1 MTTPQPWT
9 SRYRPKKR
17 EDFVGNEQ
25 AVEELE
31 KWIRSWQKKPPKKRA
46 AFLYGPPGIGKT
58 SVAQVLA
65 REHNYRLV
73 EINAS
78 DTRNKG
84 SIEETLGKAVKQNV
98 TLFGQKRM
106 VLLDEM
112 DGLSGQQDKGG
123 ISAVS
128 KIIDQ
133 TTSPM
138 ILIANTIE
146 ENMQVRFRAILK
158 KVKSIEFKPISSAQI
173 VSKLEYISEDQGKLV
188 HPDVLLEIAMKSNG
202 DLRSATND
210 LETITSGKKVV
221 SPDDLAAISHR
232 DRLDS
237 TPNILNKIFTSR
249 DFREARRT
257 INQSMIKYDDLYE
270 WIYEN
275 IPIVLDDPYER
286 LEALEALSRADIYQ
300 KRARTNDYRLLKYFF
315 DLMTGGIAFARK
327 KSKGEGYREQLNAAI
342 MDAGLNPNLISTI
355 NAPEGIMV
363 KPNRW
368 LGKDKWADLN
378 TGLRRLGARWVYGKN
393 VWILQ
398 YYREPQAK
406 WRFIRTYHA
415 RRRMNSVTRRLAA
428 KTHTSSAKARTEI
441 LPLLRHMIR
450 INEAAYDEVS
460 TWMLETPKK
469 KLDHLRY
476 MSYKKKQ
483 SDFVSLENYAKY
495 KQREMKKMIDNSAK
509 KTESDLNNIERWLA
523 DEKKNAKWNK

>member
-9 SRYRPKKR
+9 SRYRPKNR
-17 EDFVGNEQ
+17 GDFVGNEQ

-31 KWIRSWQKKPPKKRA
+31 KWIRSWRKKPPKKRA

-65 REHNYRLV
+65 REHDYKLMEV
-73 EINAS
+73 NAS

-84 SIEETLGKAVKQNV
+84 SIEETLGKAVNQNV
-98 TLFGQKRM
+98 TIFGQRRM

-112 DGLSGQQDKGG
+112 DGLSGQQDRGG
-123 ISAVS
+123 VSAVS

-133 TTSPM
+133 TMSPI

-146 ENMQVRFRAILK
+146 ENMQDKFRAILK

-173 VSKLEYISEDQGKLV
+173 VSKLEYISEDQGIQV
-188 HPDVLLEIAMKSNG
+188 HPDVLMEIAMKSNG

-210 LETITSGKKVV
+210 LEMMASGKKIV
-221 SPDDLAAISHR
+221 SPDDLAVIGHR

-275 IPIVLDDPYER
+275 IPIVLDDPCER

-327 KSKGEGYREQLNAAI
+327 NSKGEGYRDQLTAAI
-342 MDAGLNPNLISTI
+342 MGAGFTPSLISTI
-355 NAPEGIMV
+355 NVPEGIMV

-368 LGKDKWADLN
+368 LGKDKWAKLN
-378 TGLRRLGARWVYGKN
+378 TSLRGLGASWVYGKN
-393 VWILQ
+393 VWMLP

-415 RRRMNSVTRRLAA
+415 RRRMKSVTRRLAA
-428 KTHTSSAKARTEI
+428 KTHTSSAKARNEI

-450 INEAAYDEVS
+450 SNQAIYDDLS

-469 KLDHLRY
+469 KLAHLRY
-476 MSYKKKQ
+476 ISFTKKPR
-483 SDFVSLENYAKY
+483 DFVSLENYSKY
-495 KQREMKKMIDNSAK
+495 KQREMKKKIDNIK
-509 KTESDLNNIERWLA
+509 KASETALRNIERWLA
-523 DEKKNAKWNK
+523 DEKKTASWSK

>member
-1 MTTPQPWT
+1 VTTPQPWT
-9 SRYRPKKR
+9 SLYRPKNR
-17 EDFVGNEQ
+17 GDFVGNEQ

-31 KWIRSWQKKPPKKRA
+31 KWIRSWRKKPPKKRA
-46 AFLYGPPGIGKT
+46 VFLYGPPGIGKT

-65 REHNYRLV
+65 REHDFNLV
-73 EINAS
+73 EVNAS

-98 TLFGQKRM
+98 TLFGQKRL
-106 VLLDEM
+106 VLVDEM
-112 DGLSGQQDKGG
+112 DGLSGQQDRGG
-123 ISAVS
+123 VSAVS

-138 ILIANTIE
+138 ILVANTIE
-146 ENMQVRFRAILK
+146 ENMQARFRKILK
-158 KVKSIEFKPISSAQI
+158 QVKSIEFKPVSSDQI
-173 VSKLEYISEDQGKLV
+173 VSKLEYISDDQGIKV
-188 HPDVLLEIAMKSNG
+188 HPDVLLEIALKSNG

-210 LETITSGKKVV
+210 LETMASGKKIV
-221 SPDDLAAISHR
+221 SPEDLEAIYQR

-249 DFREARRT
+249 DFLEARKT

-286 LEALEALSRADIYQ
+286 QEALEALSRADIYQ
-300 KRARTNDYRLLKYFF
+300 RRARMNDYRLLKYFF

-327 KSKGEGYREQLNAAI
+327 NSKGEGYRDQLDAAI
-342 MDAGLNPNLISTI
+342 LGSGLSPSLIATI
-355 NAPEGIMV
+355 SVPEGIMI

-368 LGKDKWADLN
+368 LGKDRWAKLN
-378 TGLRRLGARWVYGKN
+378 TSLRGLGARWVYGKN
-393 VWILQ
+393 VWMLS

-415 RRRMNSVTRRLAA
+415 RRRMKSVTRQIASKA
-428 KTHTSSAKARTEI
+428 HTSSAKVGNEI
-441 LPLLRHMIR
+441 LPLLSHMIR
-450 INEAAYDEVS
+450 KNETMYEEVS
-460 TWMLETPKK
+460 TWMLEAPDK

-476 MSYKKKQ
+476 MSFDKKP

-495 KQREMKKMIDNSAK
+495 KQREMKKKVDNITK
-509 KTESDLNNIERWLA
+509 QTESDISNIERWLA
-523 DEKKNAKWNK
+523 DEKKNASWGK

>member
-1 MTTPQPWT
+1 VTTPQPWT
-9 SRYRPKKR
+9 SLYRPKNR
-17 EDFVGNEQ
+17 GDFVGNEQ

-31 KWIRSWQKKPPKKRA
+31 KWIKSWRKKPPKKRA

-58 SVAQVLA
+58 SVAEVLA
-65 REHNYRLV
+65 REQDYWLV
-73 EINAS
+73 EVNAS

-106 VLLDEM
+106 VLVDEM
-112 DGLSGQQDKGG
+112 DGLSGQQDRGG
-123 ISAVS
+123 VSAVS

-146 ENMQVRFRAILK
+146 ENMHDRFRSILK
-158 KVKSIEFKPISSAQI
+158 QVKSIEFKPVSSDQI
-173 VSKLEYISEDQGKLV
+173 VSKLEYISEDQGIQV
-188 HPDVLLEIAMKSNG
+188 HPDVLMEIAMKSNG

-210 LETITSGKKVV
+210 LETMASGKKTL
-221 SPDDLAAISHR
+221 SPDDLEVIYQR

-249 DFREARRT
+249 DFREARKT
-257 INQSMIKYDDLYE
+257 INQSMIKYDDLFE
-270 WIYEN
+270 WIFEN

-300 KRARTNDYRLLKYFF
+300 RRARTNDYRLLKYFF

-327 KSKGEGYREQLNAAI
+327 NSKGEGYRDQLNAAI
-342 MDAGLNPNLISTI
+342 MGAGMTPSLISTI
-355 NAPEGIMV
+355 NVPEGIKI

-368 LGKDKWADLN
+368 LGKDKWAKLN
-378 TGLRRLGARWVYGKN
+378 TSLRVLGARWVYGKN
-393 VWILQ
+393 VWMLP
-398 YYREPQAK
+398 YYREPQTK

-415 RRRMNSVTRRLAA
+415 RRRMNSVTRQLAT
-428 KTHTSSAKARTEI
+428 KTHISSAKARNET

-450 INEAAYDEVS
+450 GNEALYDEVS
-460 TWMLETPKK
+460 TWMLETPDK

-476 MSYKKKQ
+476 MSFDKKA

-495 KQREMKKMIDNSAK
+495 KQREMKKKVDNITK
-509 KTESDLNNIERWLA
+509 ETETDLSNIERWLA
-523 DEKKNAKWNK
+523 DEKKNASWSK

>member
-1 MTTPQPWT
+1 MTTPKPWT
-9 SRYRPKKR
+9 SLYRPKKR

-31 KWIRSWQKKPPKKRA
+31 KWIRSWRKKPPKKRA
-46 AFLYGPPGIGKT
+46 VFLYGPPGIGKT

-65 REHNYRLV
+65 REHDFRLV

-78 DTRNKG
+78 DARNKG
-84 SIEETLGKAVKQNV
+84 SIEDTIGKAVKQNV
-98 TLFGQKRM
+98 TIFGQKRM

-112 DGLSGQQDKGG
+112 DGLSGQQDRGG
-123 ISAVS
+123 VSAVS

-158 KVKSIEFKPISSAQI
+158 KVKSIEFKPVSSAQI
-173 VSKLEYISEDQGKLV
+173 VSKLEYISEDQGIRV
-188 HPDVLLEIAMKSNG
+188 HPDVLMEIAMKSNG

-210 LETITSGKKVV
+210 LETIASGKKTV
-221 SPDDLAAISHR
+221 SPDDLAVIGRR

-249 DFREARRT
+249 DFREARKT

-327 KSKGEGYREQLNAAI
+327 NSKGEGYRDQLNAAI
-342 MDAGLNPNLISTI
+342 MSAGFTPSLISTI
-355 NAPEGIMV
+355 NASDGIMI

-368 LGKDKWADLN
+368 LGKDKWAKLN
-378 TGLRRLGARWVYGKN
+378 TSLRGLGARWIYGKN
-393 VWILQ
+393 VWMLP

-415 RRRMNSVTRRLAA
+415 RRRMKSVTRRLAV
-428 KTHTSSAKARTEI
+428 KTHTSSAKARYEI

-450 INEAAYDEVS
+450 GNEALYDDVS
-460 TWMLETPKK
+460 TWMLETPEK
-469 KLDHLRY
+469 KLGHLRY

-495 KQREMKKMIDNSAK
+495 KQREMKKMIDNIAK
-509 KTESDLNNIERWLA
+509 ETETDRSNIERWLT

>member
-9 SRYRPKKR
+9 SLYRPKAR
-17 EDFVGNEQ
+17 GDFVGNKQ

-31 KWIRSWQKKPPKKRA
+31 KWIRSWRKNPPKKRA

-65 REHNYRLV
+65 REYDFILV

-84 SIEETLGKAVKQNV
+84 SIEETLGKAVKQNI

-106 VLLDEM
+106 ILLDEM
-112 DGLSGQQDKGG
+112 DGLSGRQDRGG
-123 ISAVS
+123 VSAVS

-133 TTSPM
+133 TMSPM
-138 ILIANTIE
+138 ILVANTIE
-146 ENMQVRFRAILK
+146 ENMKVRFRAILK
-158 KVKSIEFKPISSAQI
+158 KVKSIEFKVISSAQI
-173 VSKLEYISEDQGKLV
+173 LSKLEYISEDQGKEV
-188 HPDVLLEIAMKSNG
+188 HPDVLMEIAMKSNG

-210 LETITSGKKVV
+210 LETITSGKKTV
-221 SPDDLAAISHR
+221 SPDDLTAISHR

-237 TPNILNKIFTSR
+237 TPNILDKIFTSR

-270 WIYEN
+270 WINEN

-286 LEALEALSRADIYQ
+286 LEALEALARADVYQ

-327 KSKGEGYREQLNAAI
+327 NSKGEGYRDQLNAVI
-342 MDAGLNPNLISTI
+342 LGAGLNPSLISTI
-355 NAPEGIMV
+355 NVPEGIMV

-378 TGLRRLGARWVYGKN
+378 AGLRGLGARWVYGRN
-393 VWILQ
+393 VWMLQ

-406 WRFIRTYHA
+406 WRLIRTYHS
-415 RRRMNSVTRRLAA
+415 RRRMNSVTRRIAV
-428 KTHTSSAKARTEI
+428 KTHTSSARARNEI
-441 LPLLRHMIR
+441 LPFLRHMIR
-450 INEAAYDEVS
+450 GNEAAYNEVS
-460 TWMLETPKK
+460 TWMLEAPDKK
-469 KLDHLRY
+469 INHLRN

-495 KQREMKKMIDNSAK
+495 KQREMKKMIDSSAK
-509 KTESDLNNIERWLA
+509 ESETELKYIERWLS
-523 DEKKNAKWNK
+523 DEKKNAIWNK